1 MHTCI
6 YNYIHNIH
14 IWASVN
20 TLRTVKSTAAPLLLE
35 GGARLIS
42 LFSSNDTYP
51 EWYPLITY
59 IASICLCIKS
69 VLFTR
74 CCNKFWRSKE
84 RPRLDMIGPAASWD
98 WRGFECYYNCSC
110 FHFHRR
116 QWLFVAA
123 ISTSALYIYISFRHC
138 KISRNI
144 RPFCWWQITALRG
157 KGWGNAWNIF
167 HHLSSILFSICRN
180 QEEAVLQSCIGS
192 TSSRSEVRMNKRGT
206 TCYCQLALWIP
217 PQKQRRQTWN
227 SVDWS

>member
-123 ISTSALYIYISFRHC
+123 ISTSALYIYILAFATVKSAETYDLSADGKSLHCGERGGETHETYFIICHQFSFRSVETKRRLYC
-138 KISRNI
+138 K
-144 RPFCWWQITALRG
+144 A
-157 KGWGNAWNIF
+157 A
-167 HHLSSILFSICRN
+167 
-180 QEEAVLQSCIGS
+180 
-192 TSSRSEVRMNKRGT
+192 
-206 TCYCQLALWIP
+206 
-217 PQKQRRQTWN
+217 
-227 SVDWS
+227 